1 MPRRVGTLAAA
12 MVVGIFTGCGG
23 EGPALGELTQEEAA
37 LLLGALSAA
46 YLPTP
51 TPPAATAAL
60 PGGAALAP
68 TTTVRTDSTQA
79 TFPCA
84 AGGSVLVTTADSTEI
99 TVDVVLNPHPDTT
112 FVSNTTYVGSTRAT
126 TSYLGC
132 TSRDFQGGAW
142 TLDADPGLTFAYD
155 IAGTTFGAGLTSGG
169 TTTMSS
175 YTLDGTWSGT
185 LGWSHSGRSGSCS
198 IAVVTEMTNEFSNG
212 VSSYDYSQSGQVCGL
227 AVSTTSSTNP
237 G

>member
-1 MPRRVGTLAAA
+1 MAPRGWTLAVAL
-12 MVVGIFTGCGG
+12 VVGILTGCGG

-68 TTTVRTDSTQA
+68 TTTVRTDSTQR

-99 TVDVVLNPHPDTT
+99 TVDVLLNPHPDTS
-112 FVSNTTYVGSTRAT
+112 FVSNTTYAGSTRAT
-126 TSYLGC
+126 TSYLDC

-142 TLDADPGLTFAYD
+142 TLVADPGLTFAYD
-155 IAGTTFGAGLTSGG
+155 IAGTTSGVGLTSGG
-169 TTTMSS
+169 TTTTSA

-198 IAVVTEMTNEFSNG
+198 IAVLTEMTTEFSNG